1 MRERHLTTEL
11 LPCSGVKVLLE
22 ATPTAGGGHHKPHL
36 HTNRCARVALQGQ
49 ASLCS
54 TDEAAADGL
63 PDEHMRHAPA
73 VLSSTHRMAAAD
85 RMQAHTAQSSPRA
98 SPPDPLSRLV
108 SRSAAAVAPLKPQRP
123 LVQPHGSAE
132 GLLVGRGACVGPCFL
147 KKRGVFDNQLVPHAS
162 GQLSECWAA
171 GLYTVTP
178 GTRMYCI
185 IWCVTYG
192 TRYNT

>member
-1 MRERHLTTEL
+1 MEVITNRTCTQTAAPEL
-11 LPCSGVKVLLE
+11 LSK
-22 ATPTAGGGHHKPHL
+22 
-36 HTNRCARVALQGQ
+36 ARQTSART
-49 ASLCS
+49 
-54 TDEAAADGL
+54 TDEAAAVGL

-132 GLLVGRGACVGPCFL
+132 GLLVARAWVL
-147 KKRGVFDNQLVPHAS
+147 VF
-162 GQLSECWAA
+162 
-171 GLYTVTP
+171 
-178 GTRMYCI
+178 
-185 IWCVTYG
+185 
-192 TRYNT
+192 